1 MTSKKTITKSDLI
14 EVLYNK
20 IGYTKQFS
28 KALVNDIFST
38 IQDRL
43 QNGQGVRISGFG
55 KFVLRDK
62 KKRRGRNP
70 QTGESLMIK
79 PRRVVTFRPSLSMK
93 NKFKR
98 GL

>member
-1 MTSKKTITKSDLI
+1 MTSKKTLTKSDLI

-28 KALVNDIFST
+28 KSLVNDIFTT

-43 QNGQGVRISGFG
+43 QSGQGVRISGFG
-55 KFVLRDK
+55 KFVLKDK

-79 PRRVVTFRPSLSMK
+79 SRRVVTFRPSLSMK

>member
-28 KALVNDIFST
+28 KALVNEVFDT

-43 QNGQGVRISGFG
+43 QDGQGVRICRFG